1 MEGNVVVLDFGSQ
14 YTQLIT
20 RRIREL
26 GVHSLLIP
34 ADSTIVIHR
43 INSNLDFHSGQ
54 ARES

>member
-1 MEGNVVVLDFGSQ
+1 MIRKMKGNVVVLDFGSQ

-34 ADSTIVIHR
+34 ADSTIVIHHITSVR
-43 INSNLDFHSGQ
+43 DFH
-54 ARES
+54 